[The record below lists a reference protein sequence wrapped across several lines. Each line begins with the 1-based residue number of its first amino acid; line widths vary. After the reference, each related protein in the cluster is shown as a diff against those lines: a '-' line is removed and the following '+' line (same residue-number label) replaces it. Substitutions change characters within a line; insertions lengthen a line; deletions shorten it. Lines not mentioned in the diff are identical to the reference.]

1 MVSMILS
8 NNIFR
13 TQGYYQLKF
22 GMQIESGFPTDLVKA
37 KIINSRGKVV
47 NKLTYG
53 AVRENFTTLD
63 VSSAV
68 VRMLDPLII
77 LSGVKFQ
84 SNLRNKNR

>member
-1 MVSMILS
+1 M
-8 NNIFR
+8 
-13 TQGYYQLKF
+13 
-22 GMQIESGFPTDLVKA
+22 
-37 KIINSRGKVV
+37 